1 MCSKNGASYS
11 ISSGDPV
18 ANFRTIGRPL
28 VRGDGFA
35 KVTGSARYAAD
46 VRRSDVLWGKILRS
60 PVPHA
65 RIVNIDISAA
75 QRIRGVKA
83 VITGRDVSQKLT
95 GRTLKDLPVLARDRV
110 RFVGDKIAAVA
121 AVDKD
126 IAEEALS
133 LIEVEYEE
141 LPAVF
146 DPLEAIKPDAI
157 VIHPEYASYE
167 TPSASRALDLHNVQ
181 SVLRAAKG
189 DVERGFRESDRI
201 FEHTF
206 RTQMVHQG
214 YIEPNTSLV
223 QIDSQGRMLAWVAT
237 QSPFSARDQIARFL
251 DVPKEQVILH
261 PVVVG
266 GSFGGKDYIGDT
278 LIAYYLAKHSDKPVR
293 IVRTYTEELMA
304 SSPRHPSIIRIRTG
318 VKRKGRLWALDARV
332 IYNGGAYGAFKP
344 SPPAHMSG
352 GLTMGGAYRIP
363 HTRVESLC
371 VYTNQVPG
379 GYMRASGELQT
390 VFAVETH
397 MDIIAAELGL
407 DPLEFRLLNALEEGD
422 SNYSGFQYR
431 DIKARDVALAA
442 RKVWKQPKLAPQKAG
457 NLIGRGIALACRHIG
472 QGESGA
478 ELLLEQEGNV
488 RLVVGIVDVG
498 TGVHVIHRQIVAEI
512 LGIDPERVTVE
523 VQDTNRAPY
532 HDGIKGQGATH
543 VTGQAVARATRALI
557 ESLKARAAIRW
568 GADPAQVDWH
578 DGQVWLQ
585 GAMEKMDLRQLASLA
600 PGEPGRGYA
609 YYDGRVRPRE
619 HIFQAVVADVEV
631 DPESGH
637 VMVRRINTFH
647 DVSVVINP
655 TTHQGQIEGGL
666 IQGLGMAL
674 CEEIGVDEGRVNTL
688 GLGDYKMLNVRDI
701 PVRHTTLVPSATQ
714 GPGPFNA
721 KPAAEH
727 AITPIPPAIANAVFN
742 ATGVRV
748 VQLPIG
754 AEKVFAALK
763 EVTRGDG
770 KSPASDRNSYMNGRN
785 ENEREITDRKAGYR
799 KQDT

>member
-1 MCSKNGASYS
+1 M
-11 ISSGDPV
+11 

-28 VRGDGFA
+28 VRGDGLG
-35 KVTGSARYAAD
+35 KVTGSAHYTAD
-46 VRRSDVLWGKILRS
+46 VLRAGALWGKILRS

-65 RIVNIDISAA
+65 RIVHIDTGAA
-75 QRIRGVKA
+75 QKIRGVKA
-83 VITGRDVSQKLT
+83 VITACDVSAKLT

-110 RFVGDKIAAVA
+110 RFVGDKVAAVA

-126 IAEEALS
+126 TAEEALD

-146 DPLEAIKPDAI
+146 DPLEAIKPDSI

-167 TPSASRALDLHNVQ
+167 TPSASRAPDLRNVQ
-181 SVLRAAKG
+181 SVLRASKG
-189 DVERGFRESDRI
+189 DVERGLGESDKI
-201 FEHTF
+201 FEHSF

-223 QIDSQGRMLAWVAT
+223 DIDAQGRVLAWVAT

-251 DVPKEQVILH
+251 DLPNEQVILH
-261 PVVVG
+261 PIVVG
-266 GSFGGKDYIGDT
+266 GSFGGKDYVGDT
-278 LIAYYLAKHSDKPVR
+278 LITYYLAKQAGQPVR
-293 IVRTYTEELMA
+293 IVRTYAEELMA
-304 SSPRHPSIIRIRTG
+304 SSPRHPSIIRLRTG
-318 VKRKGRLWALDARV
+318 VKSDGRLWARDARV

-352 GLTMGGAYRIP
+352 GLTMGGAYRVP
-363 HTRVESLC
+363 HTRLESLC

-397 MDIIAAELGL
+397 MDMIAAELGM

-431 DIKARDVALAA
+431 DIKARDVALSAS
-442 RKVWKQPKLAPQKAG
+442 KIWKQAKLAPQKAG
-457 NLIGRGIALACRHIG
+457 NLTGRGIALACRHIG

-478 ELLLEQEGNV
+478 ELLLEQDGNV
-488 RLVVGIVDVG
+488 RLVVGILDVG
-498 TGVHVIHRQIVAEI
+498 TGVHVIHSQIVAEI
-512 LGIDPERVTVE
+512 LGIEPERVTVD

-543 VTGQAVARATRALI
+543 VTGQAVARATQALI
-557 ESLKARAAIRW
+557 ESLKARAAIHW
-568 GADPAQVDWH
+568 GADPAEVDWH

-585 GAMEKMDLRQLASLA
+585 GATKRMDLSQLASLA

-609 YYDGRVRPRE
+609 YYDGRIRPRE

-631 DPESGH
+631 DPESGQ
-637 VMVRRINTFH
+637 VAVRRVNTFH

-674 CEEIGVDEGRVNTL
+674 CEEIGVDDGRVNTL
-688 GLGDYKMLNVRDI
+688 SLGDYKIFSPRDI
-701 PVRHTTLVPSATQ
+701 PVHNTDLVAGATE

-727 AITPIPPAIANAVFN
+727 AITPIPPAIANAVFD
-742 ATGVRV
+742 ATGVRITD
-748 VQLPIG
+748 LPVT
-754 AEKVFAALK
+754 AEKVFAGIK
-763 EVTRGDG
+763 
-770 KSPASDRNSYMNGRN
+770 K
-785 ENEREITDRKAGYR
+785 
-799 KQDT
+799 